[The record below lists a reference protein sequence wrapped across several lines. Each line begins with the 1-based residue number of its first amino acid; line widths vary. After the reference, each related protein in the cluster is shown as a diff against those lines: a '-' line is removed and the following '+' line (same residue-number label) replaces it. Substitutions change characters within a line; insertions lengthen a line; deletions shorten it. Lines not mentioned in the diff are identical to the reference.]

1 MEHVLNVK
9 HLEIKKKSLSTKKVG
24 LSSYIR
30 LCDFSL
36 YNTEQIY
43 CFPSALTIYAY
54 IAEIFLC
61 IVLTAVPSPPH
72 NVAVTSGDL
81 QRETF
86 SIVVSWDAVDDVEYV
101 VYTNS
106 SNSTQVVYT
115 NTSNM
120 ATLEGKYN
128 MVINVTLAAINCVG
142 RSEITT
148 YIFVG
153 KYIYMYI

>member
-9 HLEIKKKSLSTKKVG
+9 HLQIKKKSLSTKKVG

-54 IAEIFLC
+54 IPEIFLC

-72 NVAVTSGDL
+72 NVTVTSGDL

-101 VYTNS
+101 VY
-106 SNSTQVVYT
+106 
-115 NTSNM
+115 
-120 ATLEGKYN
+120 G
-128 MVINVTLAAINCVG
+128 
-142 RSEITT
+142 
-148 YIFVG
+148 
-153 KYIYMYI
+153 